1 MSSVL
6 YKSYPSF
13 ALDGKRTP
21 NYWVMDNTKHTCS
34 RTNVETAPWWQ
45 VDLASVYIIREV
57 VIYKESRSELERFA
71 DLFELMLFSV
81 LYFNAIWII

>member
-6 YKSYPSF
+6 LKSYSSK
-13 ALDGKRTP
+13 ALDGKRKP
-21 NYWVMDNTKHTCS
+21 NYWVTDHTKHTCS
-34 RTNVETAPWWQ
+34 RTQKESAPWWE

-57 VIYKESRSELERFA
+57 VIYKEGLCELDSFA